1 MHNFFPESRAGDARQ
16 ALDAWCLSPESAVY
30 PERLRALRIPPKQL
44 WVRGTLA
51 IAEPPA
57 VAIVGT
63 RHATPYGVRAATAI
77 ATACARA
84 GACIV
89 SGLAKGIDG
98 AAHQAALTARGR
110 TVAVLGTGIDQYY
123 PKPHRA
129 LQDRIAREGLVMSEL
144 GPGDTGH
151 GGSFPQ
157 RNRLIAALADVTV
170 VVEAPESSGALNTAR
185 YARELS
191 RTLAVVPHPIDAPT
205 GRGSNALLKH
215 EHAEPILCP
224 EDVLALLS
232 MAASPTAGI
241 TLGGDAALCWDALQH
256 GATQLGAI
264 ARHTGLAS
272 RQVSAVLA
280 LLEIDG
286 LVTFD
291 AVGHARPAAGLG

>member
-1 MHNFFPESRAGDARQ
+1 MHNSSPEPRGGDTTQ
-16 ALDAWCLSPESAVY
+16 AVDAWCLSPESAAY
-30 PERLRALRIPPKQL
+30 PERLRALKSPPKHL

-63 RHATPYGVRAATAI
+63 RNATPYGIRVATAI
-77 ATACARA
+77 ASACARA
-84 GACIV
+84 GVCVV
-89 SGLAKGIDG
+89 SGLARGIDG
-98 AAHQAALTARGR
+98 AAHQAALAARGR

-157 RNRLIAALADVTV
+157 RNRLIAAMADVTV

-191 RTLAVVPHPIDAPT
+191 RTLAVVPHAIDSPT
-205 GRGSNALLKH
+205 GRGGNALLKY

-232 MAASPTAGI
+232 MAASPTVGI
-241 TLGGDAALCWDALQH
+241 ALDGDAALCWDALQQ
-256 GATQLGAI
+256 GATELSAI
-264 ARHTGLAS
+264 TRHTGLS
-272 RQVSAVLA
+272 PRQVSAVLA

-291 AVGHARPAAGLG
+291 AAGHARPAVGLG